1 MRFNDNITTQNNR
14 ERMRKSKERIG
25 SPTTKSL
32 VSYERRNAY
41 PPAPANSSNLRQGR
55 PGIAVGLEERP
66 RREPQMAEADH
77 QTATENSPMR
87 RRWGWWRPGLSGGVW
102 KGLELVYKHAGNRET
117 SLHLL
122 WSSLPGE
129 NFLYYQFIN

>member
-1 MRFNDNITTQNNR
+1 
-14 ERMRKSKERIG
+14 MRKSKERIG

-77 QTATENSPMR
+77 QTATENSPRRR

-102 KGLELVYKHAGNRET
+102 KGLETRTQACGQSGNLTTFFVELSTGRKFFILPVY
-117 SLHLL
+117 
-122 WSSLPGE
+122 
-129 NFLYYQFIN
+129 